1 MSDSSSVQNSV
12 RRRSPLAETFEAMGA
27 TMSLATGVGRGWDTA
42 LYFTSPDE
50 EAQAVRQSVG
60 LADLC
65 RISKFDLR
73 SRDLEPPPELHADAR
88 IWPQRN
94 GQSLVTCAPE
104 SHDAVRGQ
112 LDRYAE
118 AARDA
123 SPVYVSDVTPVYAA
137 LLLAGPQSAA
147 LLRKLVD
154 IDVSDEALPNLAC
167 TQTGIHHVHV
177 LVARQDLPGI
187 RAYLIFPGREYGE
200 WLWETVMHAG
210 HEFGIQA
217 VGSQA
222 GETLETL

>member
-1 MSDSSSVQNSV
+1 MSNSSAVQNPV
-12 RRRSPLAETFEAMGA
+12 RRRGPLAEKFEAMDV
-27 TMSLATGVGRGWDTA
+27 TVGVEQGWDTT
-42 LYFTSPDE
+42 LYFTSPKE

-60 LADLC
+60 LADLS

-73 SRDLEPPPELHADAR
+73 SRDLDPPPELHADAH

-104 SHDAVRGQ
+104 SHKVVRGQ

-154 IDVSDEALPNLAC
+154 IDLSDQALPHLAC
-167 TQTGIHHVHV
+167 TQTGIDHVHG
-177 LVARQDLPGI
+177 LVARHDLPGI
-187 RAYLIFPGREYGE
+187 RAYLIFTGREYGE
-200 WLWETVMHAG
+200 WLWETVLHAG
-210 HEFGIQA
+210 HEFGIQP

-222 GETLETL
+222 CEILGAP